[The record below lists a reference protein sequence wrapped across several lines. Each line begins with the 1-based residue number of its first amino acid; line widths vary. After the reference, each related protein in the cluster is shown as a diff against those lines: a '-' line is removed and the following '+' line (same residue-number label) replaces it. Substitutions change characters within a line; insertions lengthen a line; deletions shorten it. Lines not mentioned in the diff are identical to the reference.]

1 MNQQFHD
8 FSEPVLMRA
17 IEENKKALSTK
28 TDYER
33 RSEQ

>member
-1 MNQQFHD
+1 MNQPFHD
-8 FSEPVLMRA
+8 VSEPVLMRA
-17 IEENKKALSTK
+17 IEEHTKELSKK